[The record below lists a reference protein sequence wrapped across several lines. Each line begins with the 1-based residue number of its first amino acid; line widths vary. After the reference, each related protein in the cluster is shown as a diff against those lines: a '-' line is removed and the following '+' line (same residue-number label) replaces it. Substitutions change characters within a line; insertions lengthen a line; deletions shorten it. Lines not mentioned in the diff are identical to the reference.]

1 MEVKSAVEQT
11 KTLPPQTP
19 VDLVRGMTLR
29 RNQGGIAITR
39 IHYSANPERDPEI
52 NPKWKQEERATYS
65 SQAAWDREQEIVDE
79 AGGGELVFADTLI
92 NHWKKI
98 VITDPA
104 WRPDSMWRCDAGFDH
119 GKTNP
124 TALERSYADYEGVIY
139 FCGEYYMPGKEIWE
153 HAPEILKMADYD
165 RIETCDADPSIFP
178 ETNQQ
183 SQQNGKEKAKSNADL
198 YDEAGVKILS
208 PFAGDR
214 SDVSFAARLMLHWAN
229 LGPADSVLERM
240 TPEEREEELAKYR
253 KPTVRIVCR
262 NYSEKPQPGLHDW
275 DCPNLMWELMRTRR
289 VKLSAQQLLTRN
301 AAEAIV
307 DKDNHARDGMKY
319 RIMSLPEPSKKSP
332 QQKAKEAVQGLDA
345 TSAMIRYHQVLEREQ
360 QALSPKSVALG
371 RRGLMNSRRLR

>member
-1 MEVKSAVEQT
+1 M
-11 KTLPPQTP
+11 
-19 VDLVRGMTLR
+19 
-29 RNQGGIAITR
+29 
-39 IHYSANPERDPEI
+39 
-52 NPKWKQEERATYS
+52 
-65 SQAAWDREQEIVDE
+65 
-79 AGGGELVFADTLI
+79 
-92 NHWKKI
+92 
-98 VITDPA
+98 
-104 WRPDSMWRCDAGFDH
+104 
-119 GKTNP
+119 
-124 TALERSYADYEGVIY
+124 
-139 FCGEYYMPGKEIWE
+139 
-153 HAPEILKMADYD
+153 
-165 RIETCDADPSIFP
+165 
-178 ETNQQ
+178 
-183 SQQNGKEKAKSNADL
+183 QNGKEKAKSNADL